1 MTYFSCSFN
10 CDTKVAIRAKTSFM
24 GWCKSCEIENS
35 TMNYEWRLLVKRA
48 DFSSYEIVHDF
59 SRNTTTG
66 KKTILQQQQ
75 QQ

>member
-1 MTYFSCSFN
+1 
-10 CDTKVAIRAKTSFM
+10 M
-24 GWCKSCEIENS
+24 GWCKSCEMENS

-48 DFSSYEIVHDF
+48 DFSTYEIVHDF